1 MAMLGVENVFRLLDA
16 VLEADS
22 DEECL
27 GIILARIARENDNLA
42 DCADI
47 EDAKIFQIRIKSL
60 KTMAEIV
67 EQRVKLRN
75 STSIDPQLASE
86 KILKFLTDKIV
97 MSFEEMGM
105 SLDQRNTFIKY
116 LQYHLEEW
124 ETVKKTI
131 LVDA

>member
-27 GIILARIARENDNLA
+27 GLILARIARENDNLA
-42 DCADI
+42 DCADL

-67 EQRVKLRN
+67 EQRVKIRN
-75 STSIDPQLASE
+75 STAIDPQLASE

-97 MSFEEMGM
+97 MSFEEMNM

-131 LVDA
+131 LADA

>member
-16 VLEADS
+16 VLEAES

-47 EDAKIFQIRIKSL
+47 EIAKIFQIRIKSL

>member
-1 MAMLGVENVFRLLDA
+1 MSMLGVENVFRLLDA
-16 VLEADS
+16 VLEAES